1 MFMITITCNTTREK
15 ENFKITH
22 STMEKNILLYIKIKN
37 ANLASTDR
45 HDPMDEVQ

>member
-1 MFMITITCNTTREK
+1 MITITCNTTREK
-15 ENFKITH
+15 ENLKITH
-22 STMEKNILLYIKIKN
+22 STMEKNILLLYIKIKN